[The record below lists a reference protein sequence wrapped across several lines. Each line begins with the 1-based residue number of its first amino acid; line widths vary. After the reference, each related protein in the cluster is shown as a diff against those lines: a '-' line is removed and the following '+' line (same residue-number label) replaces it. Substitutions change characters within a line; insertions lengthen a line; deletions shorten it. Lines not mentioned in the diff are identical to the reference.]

1 MKLRI
6 LLIVVVLL
14 IAITFVLGQVKKSN
28 EISEKDKINEYRRRS
43 INRLNKWSRFYVKN
57 PVFSVQKKV
66 VKEEQEILKEQDRK
80 EDEYGVYADAKIEGG
95 TPLLAMK
102 WTSCLSVD
110 TIQVEQR
117 DVFERMVHYEMAQED
132 ILAIGLIMYKYC
144 MTEDTFNLKE
154 WVTSLP
160 IHYDSS
166 LYFGEQEMEYLA
178 GSPAFVD
185 IMVEKEV
192 ATKLYDQLSQTLFKD
207 EVVLENCKG
216 QSIDWDKFRWAHS
229 TITARK
235 IYVTDPDSVSS
246 TTATTTTTT
255 TDSKQ
260 LRLSPV
266 VPPIV
271 DYFNHGNEPSAEVDY
286 NEDLGSVDVKAIKEI
301 KKGEE
306 IFVSYDQHYCGSD
319 LLVDYGYL
327 PNNIDDKSCVNVLME
342 ELLETINLNDPIK
355 DDKYYLVNKLFES
368 KDIKLK
374 ISMDSLTEDLLKIS
388 KYMSYKQESL
398 LEYLKRLVSLKI
410 GHYPTSI
417 IQDKE
422 FLVSKEYKQLS
433 ARSKLA
439 FNLAF
444 QEKQILSNVYTKLQE
459 NINTIDSKDSKDRK
473 VKDEL

>member
-1 MKLRI
+1 MKQRI

-14 IAITFVLGQVKKSN
+14 VAVIFVFGGEVKPIEPN
-28 EISEKDKINEYRRRS
+28 EKETLNEHRRRS

-57 PVFSVQKKV
+57 PVFAVQKKV
-66 VKEEQEILKEQDRK
+66 IKEGEEQEILKEDDKK
-80 EDEYGVYADAKIEGG
+80 EDEYGVFANAKIERGIE
-95 TPLLAMK
+95 LLEVK

-110 TIQVEQR
+110 TIRVEQGEL
-117 DVFERMVHYEMAQED
+117 FERMVHYGLAQED
-132 ILAIGLIMYKYC
+132 VLAVGLIMYKHC
-144 MTEDTFNLKE
+144 MAKETFNLKE
-154 WVTSLP
+154 WVASLP
-160 IHYDSS
+160 TRYDSS
-166 LYFGEQEMEYLA
+166 LYFSEQEMEYLA

-192 ATKLYDQLSQTLFKD
+192 ATKLYDQLSQSLFKD
-207 EVVLENCKG
+207 QVILEKCAG
-216 QSIDWDKFRWAHS
+216 QPIDWDTFRWAHS

-235 IYVTDPDSVSS
+235 IYVTDPDSAVSS
-246 TTATTTTTT
+246 
-255 TDSKQ
+255 DGKQ
-260 LRLSPV
+260 LKLSPV
-266 VPPIV
+266 VPPII
-271 DYFNHGNEPSAEVDY
+271 DYFNHATDPSAEIDY
-286 NEDLGSVDVKAIKEI
+286 NEVLGSVDVKAIRDI

-306 IFVSYDQHYCGSD
+306 IFVSYDYHYCGSD

-327 PNNIDDKSCVNVLME
+327 PNKIDEKSCVNVLME
-342 ELLETINLNDPIK
+342 ELLETISLDDPIK
-355 DDKYYLVNKLFES
+355 DDKYYLVNKLFET

-388 KYMSYKQESL
+388 KYMAYKQESL

-422 FLVSKEYKQLS
+422 FLVSQEYKQLS

-439 FNLAF
+439 FNLVL

-459 NINTIDSKDSKDRK
+459 NIEAIDSRDRK

>member
-1 MKLRI
+1 MKHYRNI
-6 LLIVVVLL
+6 LVVVLL
-14 IAITFVLGQVKKSN
+14 IITITFVFGGEVVTKSN
-28 EISEKDKINEYRRRS
+28 ELSEKDKTNENRRKS

-57 PVFSVQKKV
+57 PVFSVQKKLI
-66 VKEEQEILKEQDRK
+66 KEEQEIIKEQDRK
-80 EDEYGVYADAKIEGG
+80 EDEYGVFAQAKIERG
-95 TPLLAMK
+95 TELLAVK

-117 DVFERMVHYEMAQED
+117 EIFERMAHYEMAQED
-132 ILAIGLIMYKYC
+132 ILAVGLIVYKHC
-144 MTEDTFNLKE
+144 MNQETFNLKE
-154 WVTSLP
+154 WITSLP
-160 IHYDSS
+160 THYDTS
-166 LYFGEQEMEYLA
+166 LYFDEKEMEYLA

-192 ATKLYDQLSQTLFKD
+192 ATKLYDQLSQTLFQDK
-207 EVVLENCKG
+207 VILEKCKG
-216 QSIDWDKFRWAHS
+216 QPIDWNQFRWAHS

-235 IYVTDPDSVSS
+235 IYVTDPDSVGS
-246 TTATTTTTT
+246 
-255 TDSKQ
+255 DGQQ
-260 LRLSPV
+260 LKLSPV

-271 DYFNHGNEPSAEVDY
+271 DYFNHGNEPSAEIDY
-286 NEDLGSVDVKAIKEI
+286 NEDLGSVDVKAIKDI

-306 IFVSYDQHYCGSD
+306 IFVSYDHHYCGSD

-327 PNNIDDKSCVNVLME
+327 PHRIDDKSCVNVLME
-342 ELLETINLNDPIK
+342 ELLETINIDDPIK
-355 DDKYYLVNKLFES
+355 DDKYYLVNKLFET

-410 GHYPTSI
+410 EHYPTTI

-433 ARSKLA
+433 PRSKLA

-459 NINTIDSKDSKDRK
+459 NIDTIDSKDIKDSKDRK

>member
-1 MKLRI
+1 MKLNRN
-6 LLIVVVLL
+6 LLVVVLL
-14 IAITFVLGQVKKSN
+14 LLITITFVFGEVTKSN
-28 EISEKDKINEYRRRS
+28 ESSEKDKINEYRKRS
-43 INRLNKWSRFYVKN
+43 INRLNKWSRFYKKN
-57 PVFSVQKKV
+57 PLFSVQKKLI
-66 VKEEQEILKEQDRK
+66 KEEQEILKEKDRK
-80 EDEYGVYADAKIEGG
+80 EDEYGVFADAKIQSG
-95 TPLLAMK
+95 TELLAVK

-117 DVFERMVHYEMAQED
+117 DIFERMVHFNMAQED
-132 ILAIGLIMYKYC
+132 ILAVGLIIYKHC
-144 MTEDTFNLKE
+144 MTKDTFNLKE

-160 IHYDSS
+160 THYDTS
-166 LYFGEQEMEYLA
+166 LYFDEKEMEYLA

-207 EVVLENCKG
+207 DVILEMCKG
-216 QSIDWDKFRWAHS
+216 QSPAISWDQFRWAHS

-235 IYVTDPDSVSS
+235 IYVTDPDGV
-246 TTATTTTTT
+246 
-255 TDSKQ
+255 DSDGGKQ
-260 LRLSPV
+260 MKLSPV

-271 DYFNHGNEPSAEVDY
+271 DYFNHGNQPSAEIDY
-286 NEDLGSVDVKAIKEI
+286 NEELGSVDVKAIKNI

-306 IFVSYDQHYCGSD
+306 IFVSYDHHYCGSD

-327 PNNIDDKSCVNVLME
+327 PIQIDDKSCVNVLME
-342 ELLETINLNDPIK
+342 ELLETINLDDPIK
-355 DDKYYLVNKLFES
+355 DDKYYLVNKLLEA

-410 GHYPTSI
+410 GHYPTTI

-422 FLVSKEYKQLS
+422 FLLSKEYNQLS

-459 NINTIDSKDSKDRK
+459 NIDTIDSKDTKDSVDRK
-473 VKDEL
+473 IKDEL